1 MSFEIELSGTIALS
15 LWSRILLSACF
26 KSDST
31 VSSCRRRTSISW
43 LFMSL
48 IFDKNLKNVDGT
60 IQCSLLICYKCSTY
74 LWRTWFWIFSC
85 WFSISI
91 FFSCRASISE
101 LIELIW
107 IFSRFAAGDPA
118 NNSWIDT
125 PSGTCWFIYRVRF
138 DAWISNGNAIA
149 SISWELFRQNDNELQ
164 VIKNFTL
171 WNHK

>member
-48 IFDKNLKNVDGT
+48 IFDRNLKHVVKYYHK
-60 IQCSLLICYKCSTY
+60 IYYKCKTY
-74 LWRTWFWIFSC
+74 LWRTWFCIFSC

-91 FFSCRASISE
+91 FFSCRASMSE

-107 IFSRFAAGDPA
+107 IFSRLAAGDPA

-149 SISWELFRQNDNELQ
+149 SISWELFRQNELQ